1 MAMEPA
7 MTQFESKYK
16 SKVNLVSMNSDET
29 DTPEYK
35 KYGKLLEKLSQGG
48 IPLTVWTDS
57 KGKVLDQKLGGLS
70 EKELSDRS
78 LKAIKQAK

>member
-1 MAMEPA
+1 M
-7 MTQFESKYK
+7 
-16 SKVNLVSMNSDET
+16 
-29 DTPEYK
+29 
-35 KYGKLLEKLSQGG
+35 
-48 IPLTVWTDS
+48 TVWTDS

>member
-1 MAMEPA
+1 
-7 MTQFESKYK
+7 MTQFESKFK

-48 IPLTVWTDS
+48 IPLTVWTDG

-70 EKELSDRS
+70 EKELIDRS
-78 LKAIKQAK
+78 QKAIKQAK